1 MYIVTIH
8 IWDPERQAQSEE
20 ESNLVTIKVKK
31 KRQRRQRKRKLRYLR
46 QRLANTRAQSE
57 RQKLIEKIRRI
68 SPRAP
73 LPDR

>member
-20 ESNLVTIKVKK
+20 ESNLVTIK
-31 KRQRRQRKRKLRYLR
+31 RRQRKRKLRYLR